1 MTAIRDR
8 QSDPDADDVPVP
20 WDERPVV
27 GSRRGLPWWAA
38 VLVGFGLA
46 VVGAL
51 IGKPSQA
58 SIPLI
63 FTVCYIAGA
72 VIAVCAVRRRG
83 LFGPMVMPP
92 LVLAVT
98 VPGVI
103 LLTSGSQ
110 GDDMLSKALNIGTP
124 LINGFPTMAITTGI
138 TLLIGF
144 VRIFRERDPDAPKK
158 VSPKTPQKATY
169 TGKADRRRADEDDE
183 KPSTRAAATSAGGRP
198 RPAGSSRTGQT
209 PVPPGSRRGREG
221 EPPRRPRPPADGERQ
236 KPRGAAG
243 APAERDRGA
252 RKPPPA
258 SRRTP
263 PRAEEGDPRRRE
275 PRGHTPRRRPRPP
288 AEEGRDTPPPRRP
301 SGGRGTPPRRNR
313 PWDEEDR

>member
-8 QSDPDADDVPVP
+8 QSDPDADDVPVA

-46 VVGAL
+46 IVGAVL
-51 IGKPSQA
+51 GKPSQG
-58 SIPLI
+58 SLPLI
-63 FTVCYIAGA
+63 FTVCYVAGA
-72 VIAVCAVRRRG
+72 VIAVCAVKRRG

-158 VSPKTPQKATY
+158 AKSRP
-169 TGKADRRRADEDDE
+169 ADEDDE
-183 KPSTRAAATSAGGRP
+183 KPSPRAAAGGRP
-198 RPAGSSRTGQT
+198 RPAGSNRTGQT
-209 PVPPGSRRGREG
+209 PVPSGARPKRDG
-221 EPPRRPRPPADGERQ
+221 EPPRRPRPPADGER
-236 KPRGAAG
+236 RTSR
-243 APAERDRGA
+243 APAERDPGTRGT

-258 SRRTP
+258 TRRTP
-263 PRAEEGDPRRRE
+263 RPEESEPRRRE
-275 PRGHTPRRRPRPP
+275 PRGDAPRRRPRPP
-288 AEEGRDTPPPRRP
+288 EDGRDTPPPRRP
-301 SGGRGTPPRRNR
+301 SGGRGAAPRQKR
-313 PWDEEDR
+313 PWDEEER

>member
-8 QSDPDADDVPVP
+8 QSDPDADDVPVA

-38 VLVGFGLA
+38 VLVGLVLA

-51 IGKPSQA
+51 LGKPSQTN
-58 SIPLI
+58 IPVI
-63 FTVCYIAGA
+63 FIVCYIAGA

-98 VPGVI
+98 VPSVI
-103 LLTSGSQ
+103 LLTSGSTAGAQ

-124 LINGFPTMAITTGI
+124 LINSFPMMAITTGI

-158 VSPKTPQKATY
+158 AKKP
-169 TGKADRRRADEDDE
+169 DRRADEDDE
-183 KPSTRAAATSAGGRP
+183 KPAPRAAAGGRP
-198 RPAGSSRTGQT
+198 RPAGSNRTGQT
-209 PVPPGSRRGREG
+209 PVPPGARRGREG
-221 EPPRRPRPPADGERQ
+221 EPPRRPRPPADGERRT
-236 KPRGAAG
+236 PR
-243 APAERDRGA
+243 APAERDPGARGT

-258 SRRTP
+258 NRRTP
-263 PRAEEGDPRRRE
+263 RPEEGDPRRRE
-275 PRGHTPRRRPRPP
+275 PRGDAPRRRPRPP
-288 AEEGRDTPPPRRP
+288 EDGRDTPPPRRP
-301 SGGRGTPPRRNR
+301 SGGRNAPPRRNR
-313 PWDEEDR
+313 PWDDEER

>member
-38 VLVGFGLA
+38 VLVGLGLA

-51 IGKPSQA
+51 VGKPSQGN
-58 SIPLI
+58 IPLI

-158 VSPKTPQKATY
+158 VKD
-169 TGKADRRRADEDDE
+169 DRRRTDGDDE
-183 KPSTRAAATSAGGRP
+183 RPSSRAAATSAGGRP
-198 RPAGSSRTGQT
+198 RPPGSNRTGQT
-209 PVPPGSRRGREG
+209 PVPPGGRRGREG
-221 EPPRRPRPPADGERQ
+221 EPPRRPRPPADGDRRT
-236 KPRGAAG
+236 PRTP
-243 APAERDRGA
+243 PAERDRGA

-258 SRRTP
+258 GRRA
-263 PRAEEGDPRRRE
+263 PRPEEGDPRRQ
-275 PRGHTPRRRPRPP
+275 PRGDAPRRRPRPP
-288 AEEGRDTPPPRRP
+288 GEDGRDTPPRRP
-301 SGGRGTPPRRNR
+301 SGGRGAPPRRNR
-313 PWDEEDR
+313 PWDDEDR

>member
-1 MTAIRDR
+1 VTAIRDR

-38 VLVGFGLA
+38 VLVGLGLA
-46 VVGAL
+46 LVGAIL
-51 IGKPSQA
+51 GKPSKDN
-58 SIPLI
+58 IPLI
-63 FTVCYIAGA
+63 FTACYIAGA

-110 GDDMLSKALNIGTP
+110 GDEDMLSKALNVATP
-124 LINGFPTMAITTGI
+124 LINLFPTMAITTGI

-158 VSPKTPQKATY
+158 VKGSA
-169 TGKADRRRADEDDE
+169 KADRRRADEDDE
-183 KPSTRAAATSAGGRP
+183 KPSSRAAATSAGGRP
-198 RPAGSSRTGQT
+198 RPPGSGRSGQT
-209 PVPPGSRRGREG
+209 PLPPGARRGREG
-221 EPPRRPRPPADGERQ
+221 EPPPRRPRPPAEGERRT
-236 KPRGAAG
+236 PR
-243 APAERDRGA
+243 APAERDPGTRGT

-258 SRRTP
+258 ARRA
-263 PRAEEGDPRRRE
+263 PRPEEGDPRRRE
-275 PRGHTPRRRPRPP
+275 PRGDAPRRRPRPP
-288 AEEGRDTPPPRRP
+288 AEDGRDAPPPRRP
-301 SGGRGTPPRRNR
+301 SGERGAPPRRNR
-313 PWDEEDR
+313 PWDDEER

>member
-8 QSDPDADDVPVP
+8 QSDPDADDVPVA

-38 VLVGFGLA
+38 VLVGLGLA
-46 VVGAL
+46 IVGAL
-51 IGKPSQA
+51 LGKPSQG
-58 SIPLI
+58 SIPLV

-124 LINGFPTMAITTGI
+124 LINGFPIMAITTGI
-138 TLLIGF
+138 TLLIGI
-144 VRIFRERDPDAPKK
+144 VRIVRERDPDAPKK
-158 VSPKTPQKATY
+158 GQKA
-169 TGKADRRRADEDDE
+169 KADEDDD
-183 KPSTRAAATSAGGRP
+183 KRAGARP
-198 RPAGSSRTGQT
+198 RPAGANRTGQN
-209 PVPPGSRRGREG
+209 PLPPGARRGREG
-221 EPPRRPRPPADGERQ
+221 EPPRRPRPPADVERRA
-236 KPRGAAG
+236 PRAG
-243 APAERDRGA
+243 APAERDPGTRGT

-258 SRRTP
+258 ARRTP
-263 PRAEEGDPRRRE
+263 RPEEGDPRRRE
-275 PRGHTPRRRPRPP
+275 PRGDAPRRRPRPP
-288 AEEGRDTPPPRRP
+288 EDGRDTPPPRRP
-301 SGGRGTPPRRNR
+301 SGERNAPPRRSR
-313 PWDEEDR
+313 PWDEEER

>member
-38 VLVGFGLA
+38 VLVGLGLA
-46 VVGAL
+46 VVGAFL
-51 IGKPSQA
+51 GKPSKDN
-58 SIPLI
+58 IPLI
-63 FTVCYIAGA
+63 FTACYIAGA

-110 GDDMLSKALNIGTP
+110 GDDMLSKAFDIGTP
-124 LINGFPTMAITTGI
+124 LINLFPTMAITTGI
-138 TLLIGF
+138 TLLIGV

-158 VSPKTPQKATY
+158 AKDGDGA
-169 TGKADRRRADEDDE
+169 KADRRRADEDDE
-183 KPSTRAAATSAGGRP
+183 KPSSRAAATPAGGRP
-198 RPAGSSRTGQT
+198 RPPGSGRSGQT
-209 PVPPGSRRGREG
+209 PLPPGARRGRDG
-221 EPPRRPRPPADGERQ
+221 EPPRRPRPPADGERRT
-236 KPRGAAG
+236 PR
-243 APAERDRGA
+243 APAERDPGTRGT

-258 SRRTP
+258 NRRTP
-263 PRAEEGDPRRRE
+263 RPDEGDPRRRE
-275 PRGHTPRRRPRPP
+275 PRGDAPRRRPRPP
-288 AEEGRDTPPPRRP
+288 AEDGRDAPPPRRP
-301 SGGRGTPPRRNR
+301 SGERGAPPRRSR
-313 PWDEEDR
+313 PWDDEER

>member
-1 MTAIRDR
+1 M
-8 QSDPDADDVPVP
+8 P

-38 VLVGFGLA
+38 VLVGLGLA

-51 IGKPSQA
+51 IGKPSQGSLPA
-58 SIPLI
+58 I
-63 FTVCYIAGA
+63 FTVCYIAGS

-110 GDDMLSKALNIGTP
+110 GDDTLSKALSIGTP

-144 VRIFRERDPDAPKK
+144 LRIFRERDPNAPKK
-158 VSPKTPQKATY
+158 V
-169 TGKADRRRADEDDE
+169 KADRRTADEDDE
-183 KPSTRAAATSAGGRP
+183 RPATRAASTSAGGRP
-198 RPAGSSRTGQT
+198 RPPGSSRTGQT
-209 PVPPGSRRGREG
+209 PLPQGAQRRRDG
-221 EPPRRPRPPADGERQ
+221 EPPRRPRPPADGERRT
-236 KPRGAAG
+236 PRAG
-243 APAERDRGA
+243 APTERDRGA
-252 RKPPPA
+252 RKQPPPTG
-258 SRRTP
+258 RRTP
-263 PRAEEGDPRRRE
+263 RPQDGDPRRS
-275 PRGHTPRRRPRPP
+275 GDAPRRRPRPP
-288 AEEGRDTPPPRRP
+288 AEDGRDTPPPRRP
-301 SGGRGTPPRRNR
+301 SGGRSTPPRRPR
-313 PWDEEDR
+313 PWDEEER

>member
-38 VLVGFGLA
+38 VLVGLVLA

-51 IGKPSQA
+51 IGKPSQS
-58 SIPLI
+58 SIPVI

-103 LLTSGSQ
+103 LLTSGSA
-110 GDDMLSKALNIGTP
+110 GDDMLSKVLSTP
-124 LINGFPTMAITTGI
+124 LGAVMDVGWVLYGVILITGA
-138 TLLIGF
+138 LLTF
-144 VRIFRERDPDAPKK
+144 DLR
-158 VSPKTPQKATY
+158 
-169 TGKADRRRADEDDE
+169 
-183 KPSTRAAATSAGGRP
+183 GGP
-198 RPAGSSRTGQT
+198 
-209 PVPPGSRRGREG
+209 
-221 EPPRRPRPPADGERQ
+221 
-236 KPRGAAG
+236 
-243 APAERDRGA
+243 
-252 RKPPPA
+252 
-258 SRRTP
+258 
-263 PRAEEGDPRRRE
+263 
-275 PRGHTPRRRPRPP
+275 
-288 AEEGRDTPPPRRP
+288 
-301 SGGRGTPPRRNR
+301 
-313 PWDEEDR
+313 

>member
-38 VLVGFGLA
+38 VLVGLGLA

-51 IGKPSQA
+51 VGKPSQG
-58 SIPLI
+58 SIPAI
-63 FTVCYIAGA
+63 FTVCYVLGA
-72 VIAVCAVRRRG
+72 VIAVGAVRRRG
-83 LFGPMVMPP
+83 IFGPMVMPP

-98 VPGVI
+98 VPSVI

-124 LINGFPTMAITTGI
+124 LINAFPMMAITTGV

-144 VRIFRERDPDAPKK
+144 VRIFREKDPDAP
-158 VSPKTPQKATY
+158 VKAKG
-169 TGKADRRRADEDDE
+169 GKADRRRADEDDE
-183 KPSTRAAATSAGGRP
+183 KPAARAAATSAGGRP
-198 RPAGSSRTGQT
+198 RPPGSSRTGQT
-209 PVPPGSRRGREG
+209 PVPQGARRGREG
-221 EPPRRPRPPADGERQ
+221 EPPRRPRPPAEGERRT
-236 KPRGAAG
+236 PRAAG
-243 APAERDRGA
+243 APAERDPGTRGT

-258 SRRTP
+258 NRR
-263 PRAEEGDPRRRE
+263 PRPEEADPRRRE
-275 PRGHTPRRRPRPP
+275 PRGDAPRRRPRPP
-288 AEEGRDTPPPRRP
+288 AEDGRDTPPPRRP
-301 SGGRGTPPRRNR
+301 SAGGRGAPPRRNR
-313 PWDEEDR
+313 PWDEEER

>member
-27 GSRRGLPWWAA
+27 GARRGLPWWAA
-38 VLVGFGLA
+38 VLVGLGLS

-58 SIPLI
+58 NIPVI
-63 FTVCYIAGA
+63 FTVCYVLGA

-83 LFGPMVMPP
+83 IFGPMVMPP

-98 VPGVI
+98 VPGVV

-110 GDDMLSKALNIGTP
+110 GGDDMLSKALSIGTP
-124 LINGFPTMAITTGI
+124 LINAFPMMAITTGV

-144 VRIFRERDPDAPKK
+144 VRIFREKDPDAPVKIK
-158 VSPKTPQKATY
+158 G
-169 TGKADRRRADEDDE
+169 GKPRAGEDDE
-183 KPSTRAAATSAGGRP
+183 KPRSATGGRP
-198 RPAGSSRTGQT
+198 RPAGSRTGQT
-209 PVPPGSRRGREG
+209 PLPQGARRGREG
-221 EPPRRPRPPADGERQ
+221 EPPRRPRPPADGERRT
-236 KPRGAAG
+236 PRAG
-243 APAERDRGA
+243 APAERDPGTRGT

-258 SRRTP
+258 NRR
-263 PRAEEGDPRRRE
+263 PRPDEGDPRRRE
-275 PRGHTPRRRPRPP
+275 PRSGDTPRRRPRPP
-288 AEEGRDTPPPRRP
+288 GEDGRDTPPPRRP
-301 SGGRGTPPRRNR
+301 SSGGRSTPPRRNR
-313 PWDEEDR
+313 PWDDEER